1 MRWDGCKKL
10 PYSEWVK
17 DYEPDTIFCVE
28 RSLYVGALEFYAAM
42 TSATMVTHQIAG
54 LVTACTWAVL
64 PYCLA
69 RAAESFERINLKLE
83 EDAVKKK
90 ALKDAELRRRAIME
104 KKDA

>member
-1 MRWDGCKKL
+1 MLLKILWGLTFICTL
-10 PYSEWVK
+10 A
-17 DYEPDTIFCVE
+17 
-28 RSLYVGALEFYAAM
+28 GALEFYAAM

-69 RAAESFERINLKLE
+69 RSAESFERINLKLE

-90 ALKDAELRRRAIME
+90 ALEDAELRRNAIME